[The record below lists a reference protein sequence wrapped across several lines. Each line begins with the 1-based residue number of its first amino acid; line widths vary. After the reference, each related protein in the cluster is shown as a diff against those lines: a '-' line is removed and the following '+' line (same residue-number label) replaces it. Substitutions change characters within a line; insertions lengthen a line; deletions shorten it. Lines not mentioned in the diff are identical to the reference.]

1 MRKHFLFLLIFIV
14 VALIAYFYFIERSK
28 VGEVCFKGNCY
39 DVELAKTEAERERG
53 LMRRTQMDSDKGM
66 LFVFD
71 SDGIYPFW
79 MKNTLIPLDMIWLDG
94 DGKVVYI
101 YKNARPCE
109 EEDECSNIIPP
120 DSARYVLEINAGE
133 ADRIGLKEGDELI
146 LNSKL
151 YE

>member
-1 MRKHFLFLLIFIV
+1 LKRWLILILILGIILAAVFIV
-14 VALIAYFYFIERSK
+14 SK
-28 VGEVCFKGNCY
+28 KLNISEVCFKSNCY
-39 DVELAKTEAERERG
+39 SVELAMTDTERERG
-53 LMRRTQMDSDKGM
+53 LMYRDRLDLGNGM

>member
-1 MRKHFLFLLIFIV
+1 MKRWLILILILGIILAAVFIV
-14 VALIAYFYFIERSK
+14 SK
-28 VGEVCFKGNCY
+28 KLNISEVCFKSNCY
-39 DVELAKTEAERERG
+39 SVELAMTDTERERG
-53 LMRRTQMDSDKGM
+53 LMYRDRLDLGNGM